1 MCIERF
7 IDFSEIYI
15 LIYILL
21 IKISNLWYN
30 REKVGREFEDISMSH
45 EKPTMKD
52 VARLAGVS
60 QPTVSYVIN
69 GSASISNEV
78 KARVNDAIKQLNYKP
93 NYFAKALKT
102 NSSEIVG
109 IIIPDILNQYYARL
123 LQLLEEDLHA
133 KNYQVI
139 IYSTA
144 YNGKIEETSVRQL
157 LSYNVHAII
166 ALYQFT
172 NKKCWDLLK
181 GFNHPVVAIEGG
193 AYCASLGIPCINVDS
208 HLGGYMATRHLLSLG
223 KKRIAYIQQ
232 NSDIEVLEERCDGY
246 IEAMKAAGLYQ
257 PTDIFVTK
265 NPNDKWN
272 EGKILGKKL
281 ALHPYDGIIASSDL
295 IAVGIIK
302 ELQRSGKQV
311 PEEVAVIGYDDVP
324 IAELFIP
331 ALTTVAQPLEEI
343 CALAMEI
350 IFNSENRSDLMHTP
364 MLQPKLVKRESA

>member
-1 MCIERF
+1 
-7 IDFSEIYI
+7 
-15 LIYILL
+15 
-21 IKISNLWYN
+21 
-30 REKVGREFEDISMSH
+30 MSKD
-45 EKPTMKD
+45 KPTMKD
-52 VARLAGVS
+52 VAKLAGVS

-69 GSASISNEV
+69 GSASISSEV
-78 KARVNDAIKQLNYKP
+78 KNRVNEAIKELNYKP
-93 NYFAKALKT
+93 NYYAKALKT

-123 LQLLEEDLHA
+123 LQLLEEELHT

-144 YNGKIEETSVRQL
+144 YNGRIEETSVRQL

-181 GFNHPVVAIEGG
+181 AFNKPVVAIEGG
-193 AYCASLGIPCINVDS
+193 SYCSEIGIPCINVDS
-208 HLGGYMATRHLLSLG
+208 HLGGYMATRHLLGMG
-223 KKRIAYIQQ
+223 KKRIAYIHQ
-232 NSDIEVLEERCDGY
+232 NSDIETLQERCDGY

-302 ELQRSGKQV
+302 ELQRYGKLV
-311 PEEVAVIGYDDVP
+311 PDQVAVIGYDDVP

-331 ALTTVAQPLEEI
+331 ALTTIAQPLEEI
-343 CALAMEI
+343 CAVAMEI
-350 IFNSENRSDLMHTP
+350 IFNSDARFDSPPSPT
-364 MLQPKLVKRESA
+364 LQPKLIKRESA